1 MEEKDIH
8 NANFPRKLPFTVP
21 EEYFEQLPSEIQ
33 MRRAEISTGRS
44 TMSIL
49 RSQLAFVLGFVA
61 LVAAGY
67 TGYYFAG
74 NGSTLPVSDSEY
86 FGGNTQI
93 SDNIM
98 IYDMMMD
105 EYEQTDSIELIF
117 TEDAEE
123 YLVAYGFDYS
133 DLQ

>member
-21 EEYFEQLPSEIQ
+21 EGYFEQLPSEIQ

-49 RSQLAFVLGFVA
+49 RSQLAFVLGFVG